1 MPLAYRPVA
10 SLTFAEIFL
19 VWAVRQPT
27 SAYAGG
33 HPPLHREFANAFGPE
48 TGETMVAAVTR
59 ILQNL
64 GTHREGIGGGEDSR
78 TTALEELLL
87 SALVLAHDNRGAAL
101 ASLLRRLLPLRAARD
116 SGRALFALAQAFT
129 AAGHVLPR
137 HGMAPPAQQIV
148 AARSALPAPGRSSKD
163 LPFGARLLLCA
174 LRVWVNAARQ
184 RRDPADALLRF
195 LFDNDSAALAPELDS
210 LLALLIGSAPRPIT
224 VHAPACGGL
233 SDDERTFLEAVAGL
247 QRHDTAPAAAPV
259 GGWLA
264 HAGVPGV
271 QDALG
276 KVARTLL
283 RLGHALNRTEAAVG
297 KRGERAKREIPGQA
311 RSALLH

>member
-1 MPLAYRPVA
+1 MPAD
-10 SLTFAEIFL
+10 I
-19 VWAVRQPT
+19 
-27 SAYAGG
+27 
-33 HPPLHREFANAFGPE
+33 PPLHREFATAFGAD
-48 TGETMVAAVTR
+48 TGDAMVAAVAR
-59 ILQNL
+59 LLQGL
-64 GTHREGIGGGEDSR
+64 GTHRDGIGESEDVR

-87 SALVLAHDNRGAAL
+87 SALVLAHDNSGAAL
-101 ASLLRRLLPLRAARD
+101 ARLLRRMLPLHAARD
-116 SGRALFALAQAFT
+116 CGRALFALAGAFP

-137 HGMAPPAQQIV
+137 HGMAPPAQQIA
-148 AARSALPAPGRSSKD
+148 AARSAVPAPGRSSKD

-195 LFDNDSAALAPELDS
+195 LCDNDSATLAPELDS
-210 LLALLIGSAPRPIT
+210 LFALLSRSVPRPIA
-224 VHAPACGGL
+224 VHAPACAGL

-264 HAGVPGV
+264 HASVPGV
-271 QDALG
+271 QDALC

-283 RLGHALNRTEAAVG
+283 RLGHALYRTEAAA
-297 KRGERAKREIPGQA
+297 GERSDRAKRESPGQA